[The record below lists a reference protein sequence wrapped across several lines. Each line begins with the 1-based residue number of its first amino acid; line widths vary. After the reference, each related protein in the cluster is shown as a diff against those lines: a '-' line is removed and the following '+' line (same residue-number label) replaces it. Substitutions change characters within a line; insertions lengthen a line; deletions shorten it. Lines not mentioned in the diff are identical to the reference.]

1 MAYERHQ
8 QMLAEVKETVANIKK
23 DAGLSSKASVRA
35 DFLKEDPK
43 SFETESMSYVQV
55 AAEII
60 EENEEL
66 FALSRLCDRFVPQYL
81 KICKTLEK
89 TIEYLGSVCLT
100 KSAMKYYG
108 KDVSLINHLTIEHLN
123 QMLSFNFR
131 KVKAA
136 LDEKKNTLHEF
147 DLDLYNQM
155 LSFAKVMQRL
165 RVTENR
171 ALDIKLGL
179 EEPRQQIKNITN
191 FSKSES
197 ASAAPLREL
206 PSYPIHYEAIENDK
220 RCQESGAGNQGPVGR
235 GQDSLGSGQETVV
248 SDQKPVV
255 SGQKP
260 VVSVK
265 NSMLNVQD
273 KVLTRQEIERQAKF
287 NVLNDEEKE
296 LYAEAVERPDIV
308 TEMRSKLRNVGY
320 CCLHEAEI
328 RSIRKI
334 LAVIDS
340 G

>member
-1 MAYERHQ
+1 
-8 QMLAEVKETVANIKK
+8 MLAEVKETVADIKK
-23 DAGLSSKASVRA
+23 DAGQSSKSSVRA
-35 DFLKEDPK
+35 DFLNEDPK
-43 SFETESMSYVQV
+43 SFDTESMSYVQV

-89 TIEYLGSVCLT
+89 TVEYLGSVCLT
-100 KSAMKYYG
+100 KSAMKYYE
-108 KDVSLINHLTIEHLN
+108 KDVSLISHLTIEHLH

-136 LDEKKNTLHEF
+136 LIEKKNTLCEF

-179 EEPRQQIKNITN
+179 EEPHQLIKHITN
-191 FSKSES
+191 FPKSES

-206 PSYPIHYEAIENDK
+206 PSYPIHYEAIENM
-220 RCQESGAGNQGPVGR
+220 
-235 GQDSLGSGQETVV
+235 GQE
-248 SDQKPVV
+248 
-255 SGQKP
+255 P
-260 VVSVK
+260 VVSVQASCSRDQK
-265 NSMLNVQD
+265 EQEPRDKQPGTGNRGTVVSSRSEQVSREKDLNAVLSQQD
-273 KVLTRQEIERQAKF
+273 FERQAKF
-287 NVLNDEEKE
+287 NVLNDDEKD
-296 LYAEAVERPDIV
+296 LYLEAVKQPDIV

-334 LAVIDS
+334 MAVIDS

>member
-8 QMLAEVKETVANIKK
+8 QMLAEVKETVADIKK
-23 DAGLSSKASVRA
+23 DTGLSSKASVRA

-89 TIEYLGSVCLT
+89 TVEYLGSVCLT
-100 KSAMKYYG
+100 KSAMKYYE
-108 KDVSLINHLTIEHLN
+108 KDVSLINHLTIEHLH

-179 EEPRQQIKNITN
+179 EEPR
-191 FSKSES
+191 
-197 ASAAPLREL
+197 
-206 PSYPIHYEAIENDK
+206 
-220 RCQESGAGNQGPVGR
+220 
-235 GQDSLGSGQETVV
+235 
-248 SDQKPVV
+248 
-255 SGQKP
+255 
-260 VVSVK
+260 
-265 NSMLNVQD
+265 
-273 KVLTRQEIERQAKF
+273 
-287 NVLNDEEKE
+287 
-296 LYAEAVERPDIV
+296 
-308 TEMRSKLRNVGY
+308 
-320 CCLHEAEI
+320 
-328 RSIRKI
+328 
-334 LAVIDS
+334 
-340 G
+340 

>member
-8 QMLAEVKETVANIKK
+8 QMLAEVKETVADIKK

-206 PSYPIHYEAIENDK
+206 PSYPIHYEAIADGI
-220 RCQESGAGNQGPVGR
+220 RVQEPGAGDKKEQGA
-235 GQDSLGSGQETVV
+235 GSTVSESASQKSKTV
-248 SDQKPVV
+248 DQ
-255 SGQKP
+255 
-260 VVSVK
+260 
-265 NSMLNVQD
+265 NA
-273 KVLTRQEIERQAKF
+273 VLSSRDFERQAKF
-287 NVLNDEEKE
+287 NALNDEEKV
-296 LYAEAVERPDIV
+296 LYAEVVKRPDIV

>member
-8 QMLAEVKETVANIKK
+8 QMLAEVKETVADIKK

-108 KDVSLINHLTIEHLN
+108 KDVSPISHLTIEHLH

-220 RCQESGAGNQGPVGR
+220 RCQGPVGR
-235 GQDSLGSGQETVV
+235 DQDSVTSGQETVV
-248 SDQKPVV
+248 SDQKTVV
-255 SGQKP
+255 SE
-260 VVSVK
+260 K

-273 KVLTRQEIERQAKF
+273 KVLTKQEIERQAKF

-296 LYAEAVERPDIV
+296 LYAEAVKRPDIV

>member
-8 QMLAEVKETVANIKK
+8 QMLAEVKETVADIKK

-66 FALSRLCDRFVPQYL
+66 FALSRLCNRFVPQYL

-89 TIEYLGSVCLT
+89 TVEYLGSVCLT
-100 KSAMKYYG
+100 KSAMKYYE
-108 KDVSLINHLTIEHLN
+108 KDVSLINHLTIEHLH

-136 LDEKKNTLHEF
+136 LDEKKNTLHEY

-179 EEPRQQIKNITN
+179 EEPHQLIKHITN

-220 RCQESGAGNQGPVGR
+220 
-235 GQDSLGSGQETVV
+235 SGQETVA

-255 SGQKP
+255 SGQEP
-260 VVSVK
+260 VVSEK
-265 NSMLNVQD
+265 NSMINVQD
-273 KVLTRQEIERQAKF
+273 KGLTRQDFERQAKF
-287 NVLNDEEKE
+287 NVLNDDEKD
-296 LYAEAVERPDIV
+296 LCLEAMKRPDIV

-334 LAVIDS
+334 LAFIDS

>member
-220 RCQESGAGNQGPVGR
+220 RCQGPVGR
-235 GQDSLGSGQETVV
+235 GQGNEEGRMKNEVDSGR
-248 SDQKPVV
+248 SDSEIQDQGTRGKDLD
-255 SGQKP
+255 
-260 VVSVK
+260 SVL
-265 NSMLNVQD
+265 SQQD
-273 KVLTRQEIERQAKF
+273 FERQAKF
-287 NVLNDEEKE
+287 NVLNDEEKN
-296 LYAEAVERPDIV
+296 LYAEAMKRPDIV

>member
-8 QMLAEVKETVANIKK
+8 QMLAEVKETVADIKK

-89 TIEYLGSVCLT
+89 TVEYLGSVCLT
-100 KSAMKYYG
+100 KSAMNYYE
-108 KDVSLINHLTIEHLN
+108 KDVSLINHLTIEHLH

-179 EEPRQQIKNITN
+179 EEPHQLIKHITN

-220 RCQESGAGNQGPVGR
+220 RGQESEAGNQGPVGR
-235 GQDSLGSGQETVV
+235 EQDLVVSGQKPVA

-255 SGQKP
+255 SDRGEQGSRGKDP
-260 VVSVK
+260 
-265 NSMLNVQD
+265 D
-273 KVLTRQEIERQAKF
+273 AVLSQRDFERQAKF
-287 NVLNDEEKE
+287 NVLNDDEKD
-296 LYAEAVERPDIV
+296 LCLEAMKRPDIV